1 MKSRLC
7 RSATVVCAIVLSAP
21 SLEAATLESMRAT
34 VTMQADVTCTVNAAF
49 SVRSDSDQAVVHRL
63 LVGDPIDAAALAVT
77 GARAGAQGRTGR
89 TVTMPVHVQP
99 GITSYEVQYRTPMV
113 AAGRCG
119 LLVPDSPTDGVSRR
133 IEIEVRLAPDA
144 RRLAGGFPALLW
156 RENTGRVTLGHVPA
170 FVLAPHA
177 NAGAPLTWRE
187 TFDTRRI
194 VDVSAVVFV
203 LVATAVWMSRQRR
216 AR

>member
-7 RSATVVCAIVLSAP
+7 RSATVLCVVVLSAP
-21 SLEAATLESMRAT
+21 SLQAATLESMRAIM
-34 VTMQADVTCTVNAAF
+34 TMHADVTCTVSAAF
-49 SVRSDSDQAVVHRL
+49 SVRSDSVETVVHRL
-63 LVGDPIDAAALAVT
+63 LVADPTDTPALTVT
-77 GARAGAQGRTGR
+77 GARAGSQGRTGR
-89 TVTMPVHVQP
+89 TVTLPVHVRP
-99 GITSYEVQYRTPMV
+99 GVTSYEVQYRTPMV
-113 AAGRCG
+113 AAGRCA

-133 IEIEVRLAPDA
+133 IDMEVRLAPDA
-144 RRLAGGFPALLW
+144 RRLAGGFPALVW

-177 NAGAPLTWRE
+177 NAGTPLTWSE
-187 TFDTRRI
+187 TLDTRRM
-194 VDVSAVVFV
+194 VDIGAVVFV